1 MHRLGITHSTETGD
15 TMSSMT
21 KTPTPASTRRVPV
34 YVWLL
39 AALGAVIGALL
50 AEPGDIVA
58 NTIPSVVTFA
68 VVGIVIGLVVWAVHR
83 RIGSKR

>member
-1 MHRLGITHSTETGD
+1 MCSMINTST
-15 TMSSMT
+15 
-21 KTPTPASTRRVPV
+21 PRSTRRLPA

-58 NTIPSVVTFA
+58 NTIPSAATFA
-68 VVGIVIGLVVWAVHR
+68 VVGLVIGLVAWVVR
-83 RIGSKR
+83 RRVGPNR

>member
-1 MHRLGITHSTETGD
+1 MC
-15 TMSSMT
+15 SMT
-21 KTPTPASTRRVPV
+21 KTPTPASTRRLPV

-58 NTIPSVVTFA
+58 NTIPSAATFA

-83 RIGSKR
+83 RVGSKR